1 MNRHLLFVV
10 LVASLAAGGAAA
22 AAESPDSRLRA
33 ATIVA
38 GIQRADYEGDR
49 ASLRRLYEELT
60 QLPAADE
67 PRFASRLRYW
77 QGFALWRRALNGF
90 SDAATPEDLT
100 RDLEQ
105 AVVEFE
111 EALRLDRAFTDAK
124 VGVLSCIGNLA
135 AMQRDDPVR
144 MKEAIPRIMQLAKET
159 LAASPENPRVYWALG
174 PVRWWTPAE
183 QGGGQDAAFAMYEK
197 GLQLARQQRG
207 ARTGALEPSWGEPE
221 LLMSLAWSSLNK
233 SRPDAGAAET
243 YAREALRLVP
253 HWRYVRNVL
262 LPQIEQA
269 KKTIAPRSEAV
280 QRPK

>member
-10 LVASLAAGGAAA
+10 LVASLAAGAAA
-22 AAESPDSRLRA
+22 APDSPDSRQRA

-49 ASLRRLYEELT
+49 ASLRRLYGELK
-60 QLPAADE
+60 QLPATDE

-90 SDAATPEDLT
+90 SDSAVPEDLT

-111 EALRLDRAFTDAK
+111 EALRLDGQFTDAK
-124 VGVLSCIGNLA
+124 VGMLSCIGNLA
-135 AMQRDDPVR
+135 AMRRNDPVR
-144 MKEAIPRIMQLAKET
+144 VKEALPRIMQLATET
-159 LAASPENPRVYWALG
+159 LAAAPENPRVYWALG
-174 PVRWWTPAE
+174 PVRWWTPPE
-183 QGGGQDAAFAMYEK
+183 HGGGQDAAFAIYEK
-197 GLQLARQQRG
+197 GLQLARRQRG
-207 ARTGALEPSWGEPE
+207 ARTDALEPSWGEPE

-233 SRPDAGAAET
+233 ATPDAGVAQT

-253 HWRYVRNVL
+253 HWRYVKRVL

-269 KKTIAPRSEAV
+269 KKKGAPRSEPV
-280 QRPK
+280 QRSK